1 MVHLVGLEPTS
12 LAALEPE
19 SSVCANFTTGANEE
33 IVYQKPLRAVNPPSD
48 AIRYSK
54 NPGMR
59 LHFVA
64 PQAWILKY

>member
-33 IVYQKPLRAVNPPSD
+33 IVYQKLLRAVNPPS
-48 AIRYSK
+48 
-54 NPGMR
+54 M
-59 LHFVA
+59 
-64 PQAWILKY
+64 LKYPQFSDGCVKHTLENIG

>member
-33 IVYQKPLRAVNPPSD
+33 IVYQKLLRAVNPPGCDSKPLG
-48 AIRYSK
+48 AILNR
-54 NPGMR
+54 
-59 LHFVA
+59 
-64 PQAWILKY
+64 

>member
-19 SSVCANFTTGANEE
+19 SSVCANFTTGANEK

-48 AIRYSK
+48 VNFSGATCSEKLMSFVKTYSK
-54 NPGMR
+54 HR
-59 LHFVA
+59 
-64 PQAWILKY
+64 